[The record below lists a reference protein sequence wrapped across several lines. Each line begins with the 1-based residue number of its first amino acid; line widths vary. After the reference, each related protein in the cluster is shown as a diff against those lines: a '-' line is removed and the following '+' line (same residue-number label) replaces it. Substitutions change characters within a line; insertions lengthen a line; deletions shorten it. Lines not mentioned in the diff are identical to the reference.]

1 MGFFWGGRGWN
12 ITLIKPAALCSSPIA
27 AATPPPIP
35 KFRQFS
41 QMFPNLRPAL
51 FSLPAQA
58 AGEGVD
64 RGAPAG
70 NMPPLL
76 RPRGNADLCRQPG
89 GKVQLEQ
96 EGVWNG
102 AEQLLLGLLLHP
114 SVRWLRQR
122 QVRNRRATVDAASRY
137 ASVRDPCTRRVGGEK
152 VLLLAATAW
161 GSLTAFTPILA
172 HICSQP
178 IFSMTLSRFLMGL
191 LQGETFFFF
200 SHDEVGGT
208 FRK

>member
-1 MGFFWGGRGWN
+1 
-12 ITLIKPAALCSSPIA
+12 
-27 AATPPPIP
+27 
-35 KFRQFS
+35 
-41 QMFPNLRPAL
+41 MFPSVRPAL

-76 RPRGNADLCRQPG
+76 RPRGDADLCRQPG

-114 SVRWLRQR
+114 SVRGLRQR
-122 QVRNRRATVDAASRY
+122 QVRKQKSHCGRSSAWRFNERPLA
-137 ASVRDPCTRRVGGEK
+137 TRRVGGEK

-191 LQGETFFFF
+191 LQGETYLF
-200 SHDEVGGT
+200 SIS
-208 FRK
+208 